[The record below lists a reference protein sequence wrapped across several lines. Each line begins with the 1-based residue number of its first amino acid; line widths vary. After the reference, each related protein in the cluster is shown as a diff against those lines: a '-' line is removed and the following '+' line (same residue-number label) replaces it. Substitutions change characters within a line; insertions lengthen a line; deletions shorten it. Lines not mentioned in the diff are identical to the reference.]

1 MARKVMRSVALVG
14 ALVCVTNGS
23 GPTQARSGPD
33 GSDARLV
40 ATDGHIAPAGS
51 TSAAA
56 GSAAAAPAGL
66 AAYNLGV
73 LGQPTKV
80 IGRDGGYTTK
90 IGGEILWGFGDTLFY
105 GPAADGSSYRTNSGA
120 HNVPGYYHL
129 DEPLDSSGATA
140 APLVPLSR
148 SEVAHNQVSS
158 TKYHT
163 WPSGSITQATGN
175 ATVFFS
181 VTEIDRSEI
190 IDRGVGTATVV
201 PGATRATRASTLL
214 FTQSECPWHSAHEA
228 DGYVYLFAFLGRPAR
243 AGCPHRDGFL
253 PTGIARAPKA
263 EMTDRAAYRFW
274 NGTSWTSDQTQTAS
288 ILAGVPGHLSMA
300 WNEHLGKFL
309 TIYGFGQEA
318 SFYTTADRPEGP
330 WAPLQKFHTGLNG
343 KNYFWL
349 QHPTLASANDDVI
362 LVSYVRPTSVVTGE
376 NRLIAVAID
385 PAAAGPRR

>member
-120 HNVPGYYHL
+120 HNVPGYPPRRTPRLVGSHGGT
-129 DEPLDSSGATA
+129 SGAT
-140 APLVPLSR
+140 VEKR
-148 SEVAHNQVSS
+148 
-158 TKYHT
+158 
-163 WPSGSITQATGN
+163 
-175 ATVFFS
+175 
-181 VTEIDRSEI
+181 
-190 IDRGVGTATVV
+190 
-201 PGATRATRASTLL
+201 
-214 FTQSECPWHSAHEA
+214 
-228 DGYVYLFAFLGRPAR
+228 GRPQPGELDQVPHVAVGQHHPGDR
-243 AGCPHRDGFL
+243 QRHRLLQRHRDRPVRDHRPRRRHRHRRPRRHQSNPREHPALHAERVPVAQRARGGRLRL
-253 PTGIARAPKA
+253 PLR
-263 EMTDRAAYRFW
+263 
-274 NGTSWTSDQTQTAS
+274 
-288 ILAGVPGHLSMA
+288 VP
-300 WNEHLGKFL
+300 
-309 TIYGFGQEA
+309 
-318 SFYTTADRPEGP
+318 RPP
-330 WAPLQKFHTGLNG
+330 
-343 KNYFWL
+343 
-349 QHPTLASANDDVI
+349 
-362 LVSYVRPTSVVTGE
+362 
-376 NRLIAVAID
+376 
-385 PAAAGPRR
+385 GPRRLSASRRLPAHRHRVPRRRR